1 MPFLETGSPV
11 GKGSSCLDKVVGAI
25 AEVITHCPCDV
36 MQAQAAADFKQ
47 KDSEQFCRLIQ

>member
-25 AEVITHCPCDV
+25 TEVITHCPCDA